1 MIRLGENKDIEPGV
15 QLIKKYIKE
24 FNFGKNIE
32 EDNTEYYTG
41 LCDAM
46 IKDKTVIVSEN
57 NNEIDGCLLG
67 YRIPNLL
74 NPNKVQLHILVT
86 WVREDKRGSSIF
98 YRMNKF
104 LEENIIKKGEE
115 VIYYSL
121 PETNINHNKLGYI
134 EYQKM
139 FIKEK

>member
-1 MIRLGENKDIEPGV
+1 MIRIGENKDIEQGV
-15 QLIKKYIKE
+15 QLIQKYIKE

-32 EDNTEYYTG
+32 DNTEYYSG

-46 IKDKTVIVSEN
+46 IQDKTVIVSED
-57 NNEIDGCLLG
+57 NNEINGCLLG

-74 NPNKVQLHILVT
+74 NPKNVQLHILVT

-104 LEENIIKKGEE
+104 LEQNIIKQGEE

-121 PETNINHNKLGYI
+121 PTTKINHNKLGYR
-134 EYQKM
+134 EFQKM
-139 FIKEK
+139 FIKEN